1 MTQVYRYGGVAFL
14 ALLLVN
20 AGLWPWLSPSART
33 GLLVAA
39 LVAYPIQMMAFFLL
53 VRFWN
58 EGKRFLLVWV
68 GGTVVR
74 MLVILVAALALTRK
88 DGLPPAPT
96 LLGLAGFFFGLLLLE
111 PLFLRPRGAETTE
124 IL

>member
-1 MTQVYRYGGVAFL
+1 MTQFFRYGGVAFL
-14 ALLLVN
+14 VLLLVN

-33 GLLVAA
+33 GIFVAA
-39 LVAYPIQMMAFFLL
+39 LVAYPIQMLAFFLL
-53 VRFWN
+53 VRYWG
-58 EGKRFLLVWV
+58 EGNRFLLVWV

-74 MLVILVAALALTRK
+74 MAVILVAALMLTRV

-124 IL
+124 II